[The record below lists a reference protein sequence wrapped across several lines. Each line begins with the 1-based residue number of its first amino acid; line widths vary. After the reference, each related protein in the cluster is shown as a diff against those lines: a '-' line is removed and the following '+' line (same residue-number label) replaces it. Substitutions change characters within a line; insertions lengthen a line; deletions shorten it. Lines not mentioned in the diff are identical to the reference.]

1 MASRLTVR
9 NRILDDIDRG
19 SAAAARVDL
28 AILDAI
34 KFYRAHRFRWNQR
47 RSTFLVSSEYTSL
60 SASFVEVDSLRI
72 QRSAS
77 EIDPLVEKNWKWI
90 DERKR
95 DTSDDGEPIYFAI
108 QYNELRLY
116 PEPDQTYSV
125 IMAHHYDLVASVTS
139 LSDSFSTGWLGEG
152 EQMIR
157 LHAQADVE
165 INYIKGPEATAEGGG
180 HLAQAQE
187 IFKQLRRRKN
197 RQDGAGKMEAWI

>member
-1 MASRLTVR
+1 MSSRLTVR

-28 AILDAI
+28 AILEAI
-34 KFYRAHRFRWNQR
+34 KFYVAQRFRWNQG
-47 RSTFLVSSEYTSL
+47 RSNFLVSQEFTSL
-60 SASFVEVDSLRI
+60 SASFVEIDSLRL
-72 QRSAS
+72 QRTATQ
-77 EIDPLVEKNWKWI
+77 EDPLVEKNWKWI

-95 DTSDDGEPIYFAI
+95 DTADSSEPIFYAI
-108 QYNELRLY
+108 QYNQLRLY

-125 IMAHHYDLVASVTS
+125 VSAYHYDLIAGVSS

-165 INYIKGPEATAEGGG
+165 INYIKGPESIAEGQL
-180 HLAQAQE
+180 HLGQSRE

-197 RQDGAGKMEAWI
+197 RQDGAGRMEAWI

>member
-1 MASRLTVR
+1 MSSRLTVR

-34 KFYRAHRFRWNQR
+34 KFYRAERFRWNQR
-47 RSTFLVSSEYTSL
+47 RITFNVSAEYTSL
-60 SASFVEVDSLRI
+60 SASFVEVDSLKL
-72 QRSAS
+72 QRTATQV
-77 EIDPLVEKNWKWI
+77 DTLVEKNWKWI

-95 DTSDDGEPIYFAI
+95 DTADSSEPIFFAI

-125 IMAHHYDLVASVTS
+125 IMAQHYDLVGGVAS

-157 LHAQADVE
+157 LHAQSDVE
-165 INYIKGPEATAEGGG
+165 INYIKGPDVIAEGQL
-180 HLAQAQE
+180 HFQQAQL

-197 RQDGAGKMEAWI
+197 RQDGAGKIEAFI

>member
-1 MASRLTVR
+1 MSSRLTVR

-47 RSTFLVSSEYTSL
+47 RTTFTASQEFTSL
-60 SASFVEVDSLRI
+60 SASFVEIDSLKL
-72 QRSAS
+72 QRTATQT
-77 EIDPLVEKNWKWI
+77 DPLTEKNWKWI

-95 DTSDDGEPIYFAI
+95 DTADASEPVFYAI

-116 PEPDQTYSV
+116 PQPDQTYSV
-125 IMAHHYDLVASVTS
+125 LMAYHYDLVASISS

-157 LHAQADVE
+157 LHAQGDVE
-165 INYIKGPEATAEGGG
+165 INYIKGPESIAEGQL
-180 HLAQAQE
+180 HLGQAE
-187 IFKQLRRRKN
+187 ELFKKLRRRKN
-197 RQDGAGKMEAWI
+197 RQDGTGMIEGWI

>member
-1 MASRLTVR
+1 MSSRLTVR
-9 NRILDDIDRG
+9 NRILDDINRG

-34 KFYRAHRFRWNQR
+34 KFYVAHRFRWNQR
-47 RSTFLVSSEYTSL
+47 RRSFLVSQEYTSL
-60 SASFVEVDSLRI
+60 SASFVEIDSLRL
-72 QRSAS
+72 QRTATQQ
-77 EIDPLVEKNWKWI
+77 DPLVEKNWKWI

-95 DTSDDGEPIYFAI
+95 DTADSSEPVFYAV

-125 IMAHHYDLVASVTS
+125 EAAYHFDLIAGVAS

-165 INYIKGPEATAEGGG
+165 INYIKGESIAEGQL
-180 HLAQAQE
+180 HIAQAQE
-187 IFKQLRRRKN
+187 IFNKLRRRKN
-197 RQDGAGKMEAWI
+197 RNDGSGKMEAFL